1 MEGETPEN
9 IGIYINSINYSYLVA
24 KSEKDKKK

>member
-9 IGIYINSINYSYLVA
+9 IGIYINDINFSYLIA